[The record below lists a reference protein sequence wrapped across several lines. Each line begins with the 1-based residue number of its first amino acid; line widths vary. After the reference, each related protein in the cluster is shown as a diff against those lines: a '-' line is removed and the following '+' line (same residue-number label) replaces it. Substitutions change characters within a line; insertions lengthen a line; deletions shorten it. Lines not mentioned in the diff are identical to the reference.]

1 MARSKKKITPVKYK
15 RESTK
20 RSNAEVAKDVIAG
33 KYGTENIE
41 RTIYQLGYNAKAVMV
56 LVKAYGNI
64 K

>member
-1 MARSKKKITPVKYK
+1 MARSKKKINTVKYK

-20 RSNAEVAKDVIAG
+20 RSNAEVAKDVLAG
-33 KYGTENIE
+33 KYGTENLE

>member
-1 MARSKKKITPVKYK
+1 MARSKKKTPVVKYK

-20 RSNAEVAKDVIAG
+20 RSNADVARDVIAG
-33 KYGTENIE
+33 KYGTENLE

-64 K
+64 E

>member
-1 MARSKKKITPVKYK
+1 MARSKKKINTVKYK

-20 RSNAEVAKDVIAG
+20 RSNAEVAKDVLAG
-33 KYGTENIE
+33 KYGTENLE
-41 RTIYQLGYNAKAVMV
+41 RTIYQLGYNAKAVMI